1 MSQRNVCRQPFLEWS
16 SETKESQ
23 RLAAVAKE
31 IFKRAVDRLKLT
43 PQAVLAFFKQQ
54 EEQSGG
60 ISEMDMKKVRR
71 LILHKLF
78 QAWCTHLKTKNVSR
92 FKASQV
98 LTRVARRVQERV
110 SPREF
115 QLIAFHMWYRYSSVR
130 ASHRRDESEKV
141 FTMPYIPRWPPLL
154 RQINAKRIHHKIC
167 ETTAAGMS
175 LKKAIRAWIFAY
187 ERAKTFLIDEGKESS
202 AAIHYE
208 RILMVRTFMPWRT
221 MTREKGR
228 NYRRRE
234 KCFK

>member
-1 MSQRNVCRQPFLEWS
+1 VPFLEWA

-23 RLAAVAKE
+23 RLAAIAKE
-31 IFKRAVDRLKLT
+31 IFKRAVDRVKLT

-54 EEQSGG
+54 EEQLGG

-78 QAWCTHLKTKNVSR
+78 HTWCSHLKAKNVSR

-115 QLIAFHMWYRYSSVR
+115 QQIAFHMWYRYSSVR
-130 ASHRRDESEKV
+130 ASHRREEPEKV
-141 FTMPYIPRWPPLL
+141 FTMPYMPRWPPLL

-167 ETTAAGMS
+167 ATNAAGLV
-175 LKKAIRAWIFAY
+175 LKKALHAWTIAFG
-187 ERAKTFLIDEGKESS
+187 RAKTFLVDEGKESS
-202 AAIHYE
+202 AAGHYD
-208 RILMVRTFMPWRT
+208 RILKARTFLPWKT
-221 MTREKGR
+221 MTKEKGR

-234 KCFK
+234 RCFR